1 MVVAT
6 PPPVAAQD
14 GDTAPVSAIESLSSC
29 IQQDGHLS
37 VLMLLDESGS
47 LATTDPS
54 GQRIIAAQAALTTL
68 ADLASTQ
75 VAGATPTVE
84 VQFAAFGADF
94 RAVTDWSPLDRTT
107 LDDLVPV
114 VASFATRNTA
124 QDTDFANALL
134 GAELTL
140 SEHSSALFQQGITGC
155 NALMLFTDGKL
166 DIETRASGEVKSYA
180 PDLPLNVPGNAD
192 LAEQRAVG
200 TLCDAG
206 GVADRLR
213 TSGLHVITIALASSI
228 AAEDQSFIQA
238 LTTGTSDTTS
248 CGEAPGTRGQ
258 YLPASDLTS
267 LLNTFDS
274 VAGTISG
281 GVVAPQQTIEVCG
294 GTPCESGRHTVDV
307 DGSMRRFT
315 VLITST
321 APDVQVQVTD
331 PADSD
336 PITFTRDGSLT
347 RSTASADVTAVWLSP
362 TVLSIEA
369 RMTVSPAPEGDW
381 TFVVIDPSNAAGE
394 SATLQLTR
402 YGNLFPRLTQ
412 DLLVSGSQRSTTVVA
427 DIVDEAGVHVQSLP
441 AATILSG
448 RLVDPISG
456 GVVELALEP
465 SSSGY
470 YQDAVDLPETIGT
483 SVELTLT
490 LDVVTDGGL
499 DLPSQSET
507 TTHSVPAGPLGAAP
521 PPVNEN
527 LPGSVSPLAVD
538 DDSGGSLV
546 PNGRVL
552 IVLAAAVA
560 VGGIVFWLRR
570 ASAARFTADS
580 IHWTAL
586 PIAVYPN
593 GQIER
598 LDRRAPLTIEPG
610 DFRPLEVRESTN
622 TFKLLDLRFKVRA
635 PRHPFE
641 KPIGLVRADA
651 PVAGSKGIQ
660 DASEHAKAII
670 DLQLES
676 QWVFRIDEPAT
687 LASNRS
693 PTDPHYGEV
702 IGHLV
707 IFVPQNHFKRPSPTL
722 RRSLYNDLP
731 PEARVL
737 LAAAK
742 TRNRTVAD
750 RDAGNTLELVE
761 AMLGPG
767 D

>member
-1 MVVAT
+1 
-6 PPPVAAQD
+6 
-14 GDTAPVSAIESLSSC
+14 
-29 IQQDGHLS
+29 
-37 VLMLLDESGS
+37 MLLDESGS
-47 LATTDPS
+47 LATTDPT
-54 GQRIIAAQAALTTL
+54 GQRIVAAQAALTTL
-68 ADLASTQ
+68 ADLSSNP
-75 VAGATPTVE
+75 VAGVTPMVE
-84 VQFAAFGADF
+84 VKFAAFGADF
-94 RAVTDWSPLDRTT
+94 SSLTDWSLLDRTT
-107 LDDLVPV
+107 LDDLQPV
-114 VASFATRNTA
+114 VESFATRNTA

-140 SEHSSALFQQGITGC
+140 SEHASSLFQQGITGC

-192 LAEQRAVG
+192 LAEQRAIG

-228 AAEDQSFIQA
+228 AAEDQAFIQA
-238 LTTGTSDTTS
+238 LTTGTSDSTT

-258 YLPASDLTS
+258 YLAATDLTG
-267 LLNTFDS
+267 LLTAFDS
-274 VAGTISG
+274 VAGGISG
-281 GVVAPQQTIEVCG
+281 GVVEPQESIDVCS
-294 GTPCESGRHTVDV
+294 GTPCDGGRRIVSVDA
-307 DGSMRRFT
+307 SMRRFT

-331 PADSD
+331 PTDTGT
-336 PITFTRDGSLT
+336 ITFTRDGSLT
-347 RSTASADVTAVWLSP
+347 QSTASADVTAVWLSP
-362 TVLSIEA
+362 TVLNLEA
-369 RMTVSPAPEGDW
+369 RMTVSPAPTGDW
-381 TFVVIDPSNAAGE
+381 TFVVIDPANADGQT
-394 SATLQLTR
+394 ATVQLTR
-402 YGNLFPRLTQ
+402 YGNLFPRLSQ
-412 DLLVSGSQRSTTVVA
+412 DLLVSGAERSTTIVA
-427 DIVDEAGVHVQSLP
+427 DIVDEAGLHVESLP
-441 AATILSG
+441 ASTVLTG
-448 RLVDPISG
+448 RIVDPVSG
-456 GVVELALEP
+456 GTVELALEP

-470 YQDAVDLPETIGT
+470 LQDVVDLPESIGT
-483 SVELTLT
+483 SIELTLT
-490 LDVVTDGGL
+490 LDVVTDGGV
-499 DLPSQSET
+499 DLPPQSET
-507 TTHSVPAGPLGAAP
+507 TIHSVPPGPLGAAP

-527 LPGSVSPLAVD
+527 LPGSVSPLD
-538 DDSGGSLV
+538 LGDDSDRSLI
-546 PNGRVL
+546 PSGRILVV
-552 IVLAAAVA
+552 IAAAIV

-570 ASAARFTADS
+570 AGAARFTADA

-598 LDRRAPLTIEPG
+598 LDRRAPLTIDPG
-610 DFRPLEVRESTN
+610 DFRPLDVRESTN

-651 PVAGSKGIQ
+651 PVAGSKGTQ

-731 PEARVL
+731 PEARGP
-737 LAAAK
+737 A
-742 TRNRTVAD
+742 RGGQDPQPD
-750 RDAGNTLELVE
+750 RGRPRCRQYARARRSDAR
-761 AMLGPG
+761 PG
-767 D
+767 GLTAPPTSATTTIRSR